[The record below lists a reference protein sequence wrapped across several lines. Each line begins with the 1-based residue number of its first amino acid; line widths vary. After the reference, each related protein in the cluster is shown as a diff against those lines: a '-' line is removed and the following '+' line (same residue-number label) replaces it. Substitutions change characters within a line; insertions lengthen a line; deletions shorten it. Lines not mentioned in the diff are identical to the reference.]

1 MNRGSSVRQ
10 CGQTRRSACDGGVES
25 SPPQTRHLKYIIVSM
40 KLLIVMLLLAASVH
54 AQTLADAAK
63 KERERQSK
71 SRSTRVIIS
80 TGTIS
85 ESKPITASAEQPK
98 AEQAKATDAKAAET
112 KGAAPEPSKELPK
125 AQVTAA
131 ADPIQVWNNQLNQL
145 RSKIRGLQDQEMT
158 LLLQQN
164 QITNQVYAPVTDPA
178 TQERS
183 LAQLGQIQQQIA
195 AVRKDLDEAKKMLD
209 SMQLQGPPKK

>member
-1 MNRGSSVRQ
+1 
-10 CGQTRRSACDGGVES
+10 
-25 SPPQTRHLKYIIVSM
+25 M
-40 KLLIVMLLLAASVH
+40 KPLVVMLLLAASVH

-80 TGTIS
+80 SGTIS
-85 ESKPITASAEQPK
+85 ESKPAAASAEQPR
-98 AEQAKATDAKAAET
+98 ATDAKGAET
-112 KGAAPEPSKELPK
+112 KGAAPEPSKEIPK
-125 AQVTAA
+125 AQAPA
-131 ADPIQVWNNQLNQL
+131 PADPVQVWNNQLNQL
-145 RSKIRGLQDQEMT
+145 RSKIRALQDQEMT

-195 AVRKDLDEAKKMLD
+195 AVRKDLEESKKMLD
-209 SMQLQGPPKK
+209 SMQLQGPPKGAPKK